1 MEWFTEA
8 FEWIKNNMELLK
20 WIGLGVVLIMLS
32 PILIG
37 IIKSLIN
44 GVISIVKLIASILSY
59 PFQLVKKISNVFS
72 KKKKSQEIVYNPA
85 Y

>member
-1 MEWFTEA
+1 MEWVTET
-8 FEWIKNNMELLK
+8 FEWIKSNLDLLK
-20 WIGLGVVLIMLS
+20 WIGLGIVLIMLS

>member
-1 MEWFTEA
+1 MEWITET
-8 FEWIKNNMELLK
+8 FEWIKSNLELLK
-20 WIGLGVVLIMLS
+20 WIGLGIVLIMLS

-44 GVISIVKLIASILSY
+44 GVISIMKLIASILSY